1 MSAGVTAG
9 GRRAWGIVATLAVT
23 ETVSWGVLYYGF
35 SVFLRPVS
43 EALGWSRGS
52 MSAAFSVA
60 LLLQGATAVLVGRW
74 LDRHSPRLLMT
85 VGSCLATVGV
95 VLWSQVNTFA
105 AFAVLWAALGVVMAT
120 VLYEPAFIVVTKWFS
135 AVDRRRAL
143 TAVTLVAGFA
153 STIFLPLENALIER
167 YGWRSALLV
176 LAALLGAITIP
187 LHALVLRPAPASV
200 AAPAPAGGP
209 VLAPV
214 GGAAPGPGG
223 GAAAIP
229 AAPVERDHALREA
242 LRGAAFWFLAAAFVF
257 SSFVTSGLAVHQVAL
272 LIDSGHGPAF
282 AAGVTGVLGAMQV
295 PGRLL
300 FAPLERVLS
309 RRLVT
314 VAVFGLLACGVAL
327 LALRTTAT
335 AVWVFVVVYGVG
347 RGMSTLLRA
356 TLVADLY
363 GATHYGAISGVL
375 SGCTTVATAAGPF
388 AVGLM
393 FDATGSYRT
402 LLWVLTAVAVGAT
415 GLAAL
420 VERSGYRPAT

>member
-105 AFAVLWAALGVVMAT
+105 AFAVLWAAQGVVMAT

-167 YGWRSALLV
+167 YGWRSALGYEGLTRFAEDAKAKTIV
-176 LAALLGAITIP
+176 LAENFRSREEVVAHATKLIAHNDPERIP
-187 LHALVLRPAPASV
+187 KNQRPTR
-200 AAPAPAGGP
+200 
-209 VLAPV
+209 
-214 GGAAPGPGG
+214 GPGG
-223 GAAAIP
+223 VLAYVSFGSLSDECEAVA
-229 AAPVERDHALREA
+229 REVTEEEYRR
-242 LRGAAFWFLAAAFVF
+242 LRGREEGWR
-257 SSFVTSGLAVHQVAL
+257 G
-272 LIDSGHGPAF
+272 GGP
-282 AAGVTGVLGAMQV
+282 GWG
-295 PGRLL
+295 
-300 FAPLERVLS
+300 
-309 RRLVT
+309 
-314 VAVFGLLACGVAL
+314 
-327 LALRTTAT
+327 
-335 AVWVFVVVYGVG
+335 G
-347 RGMSTLLRA
+347 RGRRRGRRR
-356 TLVADLY
+356 VRW
-363 GATHYGAISGVL
+363 I
-375 SGCTTVATAAGPF
+375 AG
-388 AVGLM
+388 G
-393 FDATGSYRT
+393 G
-402 LLWVLTAVAVGAT
+402 G
-415 GLAAL
+415 
-420 VERSGYRPAT
+420 